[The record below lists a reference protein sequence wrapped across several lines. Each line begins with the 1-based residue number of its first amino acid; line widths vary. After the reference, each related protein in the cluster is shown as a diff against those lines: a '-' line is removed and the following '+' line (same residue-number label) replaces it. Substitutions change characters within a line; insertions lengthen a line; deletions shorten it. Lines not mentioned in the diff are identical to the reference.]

1 MDGAE
6 HRRWVS
12 GGRPVPS
19 MEGARLSWEAG
30 SPPWKTQ
37 GGGVPG
43 DGGRRAGEGEEEEG
57 EGGRIIKIG

>member
-19 MEGARLSWEAG
+19 MEGARLSEGRVPSKGGA
-30 SPPWKTQ
+30 
-37 GGGVPG
+37 GGGAPG
-43 DGGRRAGEGEEEEG
+43 GGGRRAGEEEEEEE